1 MDKKIDLTEGGI
13 VEKLVKIAI
22 PIMATSFIQIA
33 YNLIDMMWVGKNG
46 SNSVAAV
53 GTAGFYPWLAMAFV
67 MFSKIGGEVKVAQ
80 SMGEKNTKEVKS
92 YIKSSIELNVFLSI
106 TYTLVLILFNKQLI
120 DIFNLGDLEVITMS
134 RQYLV
139 ILAIGMIFY
148 FINPVFTSIFIGLGN
163 SSIPFRINTI
173 GLIANI
179 ILDPLLIFGFGPID
193 ALGTNG
199 AGIATITAQ
208 IIVTCVFVGYIIKNK
223 IEYFK
228 VKYFR
233 NIELEYFKTLYKL
246 GLPVAIQNALFTLI
260 SMAMGV
266 IVASFGPVAVAVQKV
281 GSQIESISW
290 MSADGFASAL
300 STFTGQN
307 YGAYKFDR
315 INKGSKIGLIGALIW
330 GSITTLVL
338 VFLGDIIFRAF
349 INEPDAIIKGVDYL
363 KILGYSQLFMCIEI
377 TITGILK
384 GLGRTYIPSVTS
396 IVLNLARIPM
406 AIVLSK
412 PDILGI
418 NGIWWSI
425 SISSIFKGIILLS
438 IFVILN
444 KSKKLYKSNNKNNL
458 GVKDELGN
466 FDII

>member
-1 MDKKIDLTEGGI
+1 MQKKINLTEGGI

-80 SMGEKNTKEVKS
+80 SMGEKNIKEVKS
-92 YIKSSIELNVFLSI
+92 YIKSSIELNVFLSL
-106 TYTLVLILFNKQLI
+106 TYSLILILFNKQLI
-120 DIFNLGDLEVITMS
+120 DIFNLGNAQVISMS

-139 ILAIGMIFY
+139 ILGIGMVFY

-179 ILDPLLIFGFGPID
+179 ILDPLLIFGFGPIP

-208 IIVTCVFVGYIIKNK
+208 IVVSFVFVGYIIKNR

-233 NIELEYFKTLYKL
+233 KIEFKYFKILYKL
-246 GLPVAIQNALFTLI
+246 GFPVAIQNALFTLI

-315 INKGSKIGLIGALIW
+315 IDKGSKIGLIGAIIW
-330 GSITTLVL
+330 GSITTVVL
-338 VFLGDIIFRAF
+338 VFFGDIIFRAF
-349 INEPDAIIKGVDYL
+349 INEQDAIIKGIDYL
-363 KILGYSQLFMCIEI
+363 RILGYSQLFMCIEI

-384 GLGRTYIPSVTS
+384 GLGRTYILSFIS
-396 IVLNLARIPM
+396 IALNLARIPM

-425 SISSIFKGIILLS
+425 AISSIFKGLILLS
-438 IFVILN
+438 IFTILY
-444 KSKKLYKSNNKNNL
+444 KAKKLYKIEEGKKDLNKD
-458 GVKDELGN
+458 KELCSE
-466 FDII
+466 

>member
-1 MDKKIDLTEGGI
+1 MEKNINLTEGKI
-13 VEKLVKIAI
+13 VEKLVKITI

-33 YNLIDMMWVGKNG
+33 YNLVDMMWVGKNG

-80 SMGEKNTKEVKS
+80 SMGEKNIKQVKS
-92 YIKSSIELNVFLSI
+92 YIKSSIELNIFLSV
-106 TYTLVLILFNKQLI
+106 TYSLILILFNKQLI
-120 DIFNLGDLEVITMS
+120 DIFNLGNQEVISMS
-134 RQYLV
+134 RQYLIIV
-139 ILAIGMIFY
+139 ALGMIFY

-163 SSIPFRINTI
+163 SATPFKINTI
-173 GLIANI
+173 GLIINI
-179 ILDPLLIFGFGPID
+179 ILDPILIFGFGPIP

-208 IIVTCVFVGYIIKNK
+208 IIVSFVFIGYIIKTK

-233 NIELEYFKTLYKL
+233 KIELKYFKTLFTL
-246 GLPVAIQNALFTLI
+246 GFPVAIQNALFTLI
-260 SMAMGV
+260 SMAMGI
-266 IVASFGPVAVAVQKV
+266 IVASFGPVAIAVQKV

-290 MSADGFASAL
+290 MSADGFASSL

-307 YGAYKFDR
+307 YGAQKFDR

-330 GSITTLVL
+330 GSITTLIL
-338 VFLGDIIFRAF
+338 VFFGGIIFRAF
-349 INEPDAIIKGVDYL
+349 INEQDAIIKGIDYL
-363 KILGYSQLFMCIEI
+363 KILGYSQLFMCVEI

-384 GLGRTYIPSVTS
+384 GLGRTYIPSFIS
-396 IVLNLARIPM
+396 ITLNLARIPM
-406 AIVLSK
+406 AILLSK
-412 PDILGI
+412 PEIFGI

-425 SISSIFKGIILLS
+425 TVSSIFKGLILFL
-438 IFVILN
+438 IFIVLY
-444 KSKKLYKSNNKNNL
+444 KSKKLYKIEDRNKDLNIDKKL
-458 GVKDELGN
+458 YSE
-466 FDII
+466 

>member
-1 MDKKIDLTEGGI
+1 MEKKIDLTQGGI

-67 MFSKIGGEVKVAQ
+67 IFSKIGGEVKVAQ
-80 SMGEKNTKEVKS
+80 SMGEKNIKEVKS
-92 YIKSSIELNVFLSI
+92 YIKSSIELNVFLSM
-106 TYTLVLILFNKQLI
+106 TYTLILILFNKQLI
-120 DIFNLGDLEVITMS
+120 DIFNLGDTEVITMS

-173 GLIANI
+173 GLIVNI
-179 ILDPLLIFGFGPID
+179 ILDPLLIFGFGPIP

-208 IIVTCVFVGYIIKNK
+208 IIVSCVFVGYIIKNK

-233 NIELEYFKTLYKL
+233 NIELKYFKILYKL
-246 GLPVAIQNALFTLI
+246 GFPVAIQNALFTLI

-290 MSADGFASAL
+290 MSAEGFASAL

-338 VFLGDIIFRAF
+338 VFFGEIIFRAF
-349 INEPDAIIKGVDYL
+349 INEQDAIIKGIDYL

-377 TITGILK
+377 TITGVLK

-406 AIVLSK
+406 AILLSK
-412 PDILGI
+412 PQILGI

-425 SISSIFKGIILLS
+425 SISSIFKGIILLL
-438 IFVILN
+438 IFVGLY
-444 KSKKLYKSNNKNNL
+444 KGKKLYKINNNNNNSDINKNL
-458 GVKDELGN
+458 CS
-466 FDII
+466 

>member
-1 MDKKIDLTEGGI
+1 MEKKIDLTQGGI

-67 MFSKIGGEVKVAQ
+67 IFSKIGGEVKVAQ
-80 SMGEKNTKEVKS
+80 SMGEKNIKEVKS

-106 TYTLVLILFNKQLI
+106 TYTFILILFNKQLI
-120 DIFNLGDLEVITMS
+120 DIFNLGDTEVITMS

-173 GLIANI
+173 GLIVNI
-179 ILDPLLIFGFGPID
+179 ILDPLLIFGFGPIS

-208 IIVTCVFVGYIIKNK
+208 IIVSCVFVGYIIKNK

-233 NIELEYFKTLYKL
+233 NIELKYFKILYKL
-246 GLPVAIQNALFTLI
+246 GFPVAIQNALFTLI

-290 MSADGFASAL
+290 MSAEGFASAL

-338 VFLGDIIFRAF
+338 VFFGEIIFRAF
-349 INEPDAIIKGVDYL
+349 INEQDAIIKGIDYL

-377 TITGILK
+377 TITGVLK

-406 AIVLSK
+406 AILLSK
-412 PDILGI
+412 PQILGI

-425 SISSIFKGIILLS
+425 SISSIFKGIILLL
-438 IFVILN
+438 IFVGLY
-444 KSKKLYKSNNKNNL
+444 KGKKLYKINNNNNNSDINKNL
-458 GVKDELGN
+458 CS
-466 FDII
+466 

>member
-1 MDKKIDLTEGGI
+1 MQKKINLTEGGI

-80 SMGEKNTKEVKS
+80 SMGEKNIKEVKS
-92 YIKSSIELNVFLSI
+92 YIKSSIELNVFLSL
-106 TYTLVLILFNKQLI
+106 TYSLILILFNKQLI
-120 DIFNLGDLEVITMS
+120 DIFNLGNAEVISMS

-139 ILAIGMIFY
+139 ILGLGMIFY

-179 ILDPLLIFGFGPID
+179 ILDPLLIFGFGPIP

-199 AGIATITAQ
+199 AGIATISAQ
-208 IIVTCVFVGYIIKNK
+208 IIVSFVFIGYIIKNR

-228 VKYFR
+228 VRYFRKIELKYFK
-233 NIELEYFKTLYKL
+233 ILYKL
-246 GLPVAIQNALFTLI
+246 GFPVAIQNALFTLI

-315 INKGSKIGLIGALIW
+315 IDKGSKIGLIGAIIW
-330 GSITTLVL
+330 GSITTVVL
-338 VFLGDIIFRAF
+338 VFFGDVIFRAF
-349 INEPDAIIKGVDYL
+349 INEQDAIIK
-363 KILGYSQLFMCIEI
+363 
-377 TITGILK
+377 
-384 GLGRTYIPSVTS
+384 
-396 IVLNLARIPM
+396 
-406 AIVLSK
+406 
-412 PDILGI
+412 
-418 NGIWWSI
+418 
-425 SISSIFKGIILLS
+425 
-438 IFVILN
+438 
-444 KSKKLYKSNNKNNL
+444 
-458 GVKDELGN
+458 
-466 FDII
+466 

>member
-1 MDKKIDLTEGGI
+1 MEKKIDLTQGGI

-67 MFSKIGGEVKVAQ
+67 IFSKIGGEVKVAQ
-80 SMGEKNTKEVKS
+80 SMGEKNIKEVKS

-106 TYTLVLILFNKQLI
+106 TYTLILILFNKQLI
-120 DIFNLGDLEVITMS
+120 DIFNLGDSQVIAMS

-139 ILAIGMIFY
+139 IVAIGMIFY

-173 GLIANI
+173 GLIVNI
-179 ILDPLLIFGFGPID
+179 ILDPLLIFGFGPIS

-208 IIVTCVFVGYIIKNK
+208 IIVSCVFVGYIIKNK

-233 NIELEYFKTLYKL
+233 NIELKYFKILYKL
-246 GLPVAIQNALFTLI
+246 GFPVAIQNALFTLI

-290 MSADGFASAL
+290 MSAEGFASAL

-338 VFLGDIIFRAF
+338 VFFGEIIFRAF
-349 INEPDAIIKGVDYL
+349 INEQDAIIKGIDYL

-377 TITGILK
+377 TITGVLK

-406 AIVLSK
+406 AILLSK
-412 PDILGI
+412 PQILGI

-425 SISSIFKGIILLS
+425 SISSIFKGIILLL
-438 IFVILN
+438 IFVGLY
-444 KSKKLYKSNNKNNL
+444 KGKKLYKINNNNNNSDINKNL
-458 GVKDELGN
+458 CS
-466 FDII
+466 

>member
-53 GTAGFYPWLAMAFV
+53 GTAGFYPWLAMAFG
-67 MFSKIGGEVKVAQ
+67 MLSKIGGEVKVAQ

-349 INEPDAIIKGVDYL
+349 INELDAIIKGVDYL

-458 GVKDELGN
+458 GVKDELCS
-466 FDII
+466 

>member
-1 MDKKIDLTEGGI
+1 MQKKINLTEGGI

-80 SMGEKNTKEVKS
+80 SMGEKNIKEVKS
-92 YIKSSIELNVFLSI
+92 YIKSSIELNVFLSL
-106 TYTLVLILFNKQLI
+106 TYSLILILFNKQLI
-120 DIFNLGDLEVITMS
+120 DIFNLGNAQVISMS

-139 ILAIGMIFY
+139 ILGIGMVFY

-179 ILDPLLIFGFGPID
+179 ILDPLLIFGFGPIP

-208 IIVTCVFVGYIIKNK
+208 IVVSFVFIGYIIKNR

-233 NIELEYFKTLYKL
+233 KIEFKYFK
-246 GLPVAIQNALFTLI
+246 
-260 SMAMGV
+260 
-266 IVASFGPVAVAVQKV
+266 
-281 GSQIESISW
+281 
-290 MSADGFASAL
+290 
-300 STFTGQN
+300 
-307 YGAYKFDR
+307 
-315 INKGSKIGLIGALIW
+315 
-330 GSITTLVL
+330 
-338 VFLGDIIFRAF
+338 
-349 INEPDAIIKGVDYL
+349 
-363 KILGYSQLFMCIEI
+363 IL
-377 TITGILK
+377 
-384 GLGRTYIPSVTS
+384 
-396 IVLNLARIPM
+396 
-406 AIVLSK
+406 
-412 PDILGI
+412 
-418 NGIWWSI
+418 
-425 SISSIFKGIILLS
+425 
-438 IFVILN
+438 
-444 KSKKLYKSNNKNNL
+444 
-458 GVKDELGN
+458 
-466 FDII
+466 

>member
-1 MDKKIDLTEGGI
+1 MQKKINLTEGGI

-80 SMGEKNTKEVKS
+80 SMGEKNIKEVKS
-92 YIKSSIELNVFLSI
+92 YIKSSIELNVFLSL
-106 TYTLVLILFNKQLI
+106 TYSLILILFNKQLI
-120 DIFNLGDLEVITMS
+120 DIFNLGNAQVISMS

-139 ILAIGMIFY
+139 ILGIGMVFY

-179 ILDPLLIFGFGPID
+179 ILDPLLIFGFGPIP

-208 IIVTCVFVGYIIKNK
+208 IVVSFVFIGYIIKNR

-228 VKYFR
+228 VNYFRKIEFKYFK
-233 NIELEYFKTLYKL
+233 ILYKL
-246 GLPVAIQNALFTLI
+246 GFPVAIQNALFTLI

-349 INEPDAIIKGVDYL
+349 INELDAIIKGVDYL
-363 KILGYSQLFMCIEI
+363 KILGYSQLFMCTEI

-458 GVKDELGN
+458 GVKDELCS
-466 FDII
+466 

>member
-1 MDKKIDLTEGGI
+1 MEKKIDLTQGGI

-67 MFSKIGGEVKVAQ
+67 IFSKIGGEVKVAQ
-80 SMGEKNTKEVKS
+80 SMGEKNIKEVKS
-92 YIKSSIELNVFLSI
+92 YIKSSIELNVFLSM
-106 TYTLVLILFNKQLI
+106 TYTLILILFNKQLI
-120 DIFNLGDLEVITMS
+120 DIFNLGDTEVITMS

-179 ILDPLLIFGFGPID
+179 ILDPLLIFGFGPIP

-208 IIVTCVFVGYIIKNK
+208 IIVSCVFVGYIIKNK

-233 NIELEYFKTLYKL
+233 NIELKYFKILYKL
-246 GLPVAIQNALFTLI
+246 GFPVAIQNALFTLI

-290 MSADGFASAL
+290 MSAEGFASAL

-338 VFLGDIIFRAF
+338 VFFGEIIFRAF
-349 INEPDAIIKGVDYL
+349 INEQDAIIKGIDYL

-377 TITGILK
+377 TITGVLK

-406 AIVLSK
+406 AILLSK
-412 PDILGI
+412 PQIFGI

-425 SISSIFKGIILLS
+425 SISSIFKGIILLL
-438 IFVILN
+438 IFVGLH
-444 KSKKLYKSNNKNNL
+444 KGKKLYKINNNNNNSDINKNL
-458 GVKDELGN
+458 CS
-466 FDII
+466 

>member
-92 YIKSSIELNVFLSI
+92 YIKSSMELNVFLSI

-458 GVKDELGN
+458 GVKDELCS
-466 FDII
+466 

>member
-349 INEPDAIIKGVDYL
+349 INEPDSIIKGVDYL

-458 GVKDELGN
+458 GVKDELCS
-466 FDII
+466 

>member
-1 MDKKIDLTEGGI
+1 MEKKIDLTQGGI

-67 MFSKIGGEVKVAQ
+67 IFSKIGGEVKVAQ
-80 SMGEKNTKEVKS
+80 SMGEKNIKEVKS

-106 TYTLVLILFNKQLI
+106 TYTFILILFNKQLI
-120 DIFNLGDLEVITMS
+120 DIFNLGDTEVITMS

-173 GLIANI
+173 GLIVNI
-179 ILDPLLIFGFGPID
+179 ILDPLLIFGFGPIP

-208 IIVTCVFVGYIIKNK
+208 IIVSCVFVGYIIKNK

-233 NIELEYFKTLYKL
+233 NIELKYFKILYKL
-246 GLPVAIQNALFTLI
+246 GFPVAIQNALFTLI

-290 MSADGFASAL
+290 MSAEGFASAL

-338 VFLGDIIFRAF
+338 VFFGEIIFRAF
-349 INEPDAIIKGVDYL
+349 INEQDAIIKGIDYL

-377 TITGILK
+377 TITGVLK

-406 AIVLSK
+406 AILLSK
-412 PDILGI
+412 PQILGI

-425 SISSIFKGIILLS
+425 SISSIFKGIILLL
-438 IFVILN
+438 IFVGLY
-444 KSKKLYKSNNKNNL
+444 KGKKLYKINNNNNNSDINKNL
-458 GVKDELGN
+458 CS
-466 FDII
+466 

>member
-1 MDKKIDLTEGGI
+1 MEKKIDLTQGGI

-67 MFSKIGGEVKVAQ
+67 IFSKIGGEVKVAQ
-80 SMGEKNTKEVKS
+80 SMGEKNIKEVKS

-106 TYTLVLILFNKQLI
+106 TYTFILILFNKQLI
-120 DIFNLGDLEVITMS
+120 DIFNLGDTEVITMS

-139 ILAIGMIFY
+139 IVAIGMIFY

-173 GLIANI
+173 GLIVNI
-179 ILDPLLIFGFGPID
+179 ILDPLLIFGFGPIS

-208 IIVTCVFVGYIIKNK
+208 IIVSCVFVGYIIKNK

-233 NIELEYFKTLYKL
+233 NIELKYFKILYKL
-246 GLPVAIQNALFTLI
+246 GFPVAIQNALFTLI

-290 MSADGFASAL
+290 MSAEGFASAL

-338 VFLGDIIFRAF
+338 VFFGEIIFRAF
-349 INEPDAIIKGVDYL
+349 INEQDAIIKGIDYL

-377 TITGILK
+377 TITGVLK

-406 AIVLSK
+406 AILLSK
-412 PDILGI
+412 PQILGI

-425 SISSIFKGIILLS
+425 SISSIFKGIILLL
-438 IFVILN
+438 IFVGLY
-444 KSKKLYKSNNKNNL
+444 KGKKLYKINNNNNNSDINKNL
-458 GVKDELGN
+458 CS
-466 FDII
+466 

>member
-1 MDKKIDLTEGGI
+1 MEKKIDLTQGGI

-67 MFSKIGGEVKVAQ
+67 IFSKIGGEVKVAQ
-80 SMGEKNTKEVKS
+80 SMGEKNIKEVKS

-106 TYTLVLILFNKQLI
+106 TYTFILILFNKQLI
-120 DIFNLGDLEVITMS
+120 DIFNLGDSQVITMS

-173 GLIANI
+173 GLIVNI
-179 ILDPLLIFGFGPID
+179 ILDPLLIFGFGPIS

-208 IIVTCVFVGYIIKNK
+208 IIVSCVFVGYIIKNK

-233 NIELEYFKTLYKL
+233 NIELKYFKILYKL
-246 GLPVAIQNALFTLI
+246 GFPVAIQNALFTLI

-290 MSADGFASAL
+290 MSAEGFASAL

-330 GSITTLVL
+330 GSVTTLVL
-338 VFLGDIIFRAF
+338 VFFGEIIFRAF
-349 INEPDAIIKGVDYL
+349 INEQDAIIKGIDYL

-377 TITGILK
+377 TITGVLK

-406 AIVLSK
+406 AILLSK
-412 PDILGI
+412 PQILGI

-425 SISSIFKGIILLS
+425 SISSIFKGIILLL
-438 IFVILN
+438 IFVGLY
-444 KSKKLYKSNNKNNL
+444 KGKKLYKINNNNNNSDINKNL
-458 GVKDELGN
+458 CS
-466 FDII
+466 

>member
-1 MDKKIDLTEGGI
+1 MQKKINLTEGGI

-80 SMGEKNTKEVKS
+80 SMGEKNIKEVKS
-92 YIKSSIELNVFLSI
+92 YIKSSIELNVFLSV
-106 TYTLVLILFNKQLI
+106 TYSLILILFNKQLI
-120 DIFNLGDLEVITMS
+120 DIFNLGNAEVISMS

-139 ILAIGMIFY
+139 ILGLGMIFY

-179 ILDPLLIFGFGPID
+179 ILDPLLIFGFGPIP

-199 AGIATITAQ
+199 AGIATISAQ
-208 IIVTCVFVGYIIKNK
+208 IVVSFVFIGYIIKNR

-233 NIELEYFKTLYKL
+233 KIEFKYFKILYKL
-246 GLPVAIQNALFTLI
+246 GFPVAIQNALFTLI

-315 INKGSKIGLIGALIW
+315 IDKGSKIGLIGAIIW
-330 GSITTLVL
+330 GSITTVVL
-338 VFLGDIIFRAF
+338 VFFGEIIFRAF
-349 INEPDAIIKGVDYL
+349 INEQDAIIKGIDYL
-363 KILGYSQLFMCIEI
+363 RILGYSQLFMCIEI
-377 TITGILK
+377 TTNGAFYGMGKTITPSIIGIIFT
-384 GLGRTYIPSVTS
+384 GLRVP
-396 IVLNLARIPM
+396 LAMFLFNIE
-406 AIVLSK
+406 L
-412 PDILGI
+412 LGI

-425 SISSIFKGIILLS
+425 SSSSIIKGILL
-438 IFVILN
+438 ITLFTIMVVRPLRKEIAL
-444 KSKKLYKSNNKNNL
+444 
-458 GVKDELGN
+458 E
-466 FDII
+466 F

>member
-1 MDKKIDLTEGGI
+1 MEKKIDLTQGGI

-67 MFSKIGGEVKVAQ
+67 IFSKIGGEVKVAQ
-80 SMGEKNTKEVKS
+80 SMGEKNIKEVKS

-106 TYTLVLILFNKQLI
+106 TYTFILILFNKQLI
-120 DIFNLGDLEVITMS
+120 DIFNLGDTEVITMS

-173 GLIANI
+173 GLIVNI
-179 ILDPLLIFGFGPID
+179 ILDPLLIFGFGPIP

-208 IIVTCVFVGYIIKNK
+208 IIVSCVFMGYIIKNK

-233 NIELEYFKTLYKL
+233 NIELKYFKILYKL
-246 GLPVAIQNALFTLI
+246 GFPVAIQNALFTLI

-290 MSADGFASAL
+290 MSAEGFASAL

-338 VFLGDIIFRAF
+338 VFFGEIIFRAF
-349 INEPDAIIKGVDYL
+349 INEQDAIIKGIDYL

-377 TITGILK
+377 TITGVLK

-406 AIVLSK
+406 AILLSK
-412 PDILGI
+412 PQILGI

-425 SISSIFKGIILLS
+425 SISSIFKGIILLL
-438 IFVILN
+438 IFVGLH
-444 KSKKLYKSNNKNNL
+444 KGKKLYKINNNNNNSDINKNL
-458 GVKDELGN
+458 CS
-466 FDII
+466 

>member
-1 MDKKIDLTEGGI
+1 MQKKINLTEGGI

-80 SMGEKNTKEVKS
+80 SMGEKNIKEVKS
-92 YIKSSIELNVFLSI
+92 YIKSSIELNVFLSL
-106 TYTLVLILFNKQLI
+106 TYSLILILFNKQLI
-120 DIFNLGDLEVITMS
+120 DIFNLGNAEVISMS

-139 ILAIGMIFY
+139 ILGLGMIFY

-179 ILDPLLIFGFGPID
+179 ILDPLLIFGFGPIP

-199 AGIATITAQ
+199 AGIATISAQ
-208 IIVTCVFVGYIIKNK
+208 IVVSFVFIGYIIKNR

-228 VKYFR
+228 VRYFRKIELKYFK
-233 NIELEYFKTLYKL
+233 ILYKL
-246 GLPVAIQNALFTLI
+246 GFPVAIQNALFTLI

-458 GVKDELGN
+458 GVKDELCS
-466 FDII
+466 

>member
-148 FINPVFTSIFIGLGN
+148 FINPVFTSIFIGLWN

-458 GVKDELGN
+458 GVKDELCS
-466 FDII
+466 

>member
-246 GLPVAIQNALFTLI
+246 GFPVALQNALFTLI

-349 INEPDAIIKGVDYL
+349 INELDAIIKGVDYL

-458 GVKDELGN
+458 GVKDELCS
-466 FDII
+466 

>member
-1 MDKKIDLTEGGI
+1 MQKKINLTEGGI

-80 SMGEKNTKEVKS
+80 SMGEKNIKEVKS
-92 YIKSSIELNVFLSI
+92 YIKSSIELNVFLSL
-106 TYTLVLILFNKQLI
+106 TYSLILILFNKQLI
-120 DIFNLGDLEVITMS
+120 DIFNLGNAQVISMS

-139 ILAIGMIFY
+139 ILGIGMVFY

-179 ILDPLLIFGFGPID
+179 ILDPLLIFGFGPIP

-208 IIVTCVFVGYIIKNK
+208 IVVSFVFIGYIIKNR

-228 VKYFR
+228 VNYFRKIEFKYFK
-233 NIELEYFKTLYKL
+233 ILYKL
-246 GLPVAIQNALFTLI
+246 GFPVAIQNALFTLI

-315 INKGSKIGLIGALIW
+315 IDKGSRIGLIGAIIW
-330 GSITTLVL
+330 GSITTVVL
-338 VFLGDIIFRAF
+338 VFFGDVIFRAF
-349 INEPDAIIKGVDYL
+349 INEQDAIIKGIDYL
-363 KILGYSQLFMCIEI
+363 RILGYSQLFMCIEI
-377 TITGILK
+377 TTNGAFYGMGKTITPSIIGIIFT
-384 GLGRTYIPSVTS
+384 GLRVP
-396 IVLNLARIPM
+396 LAMLLFNIE
-406 AIVLSK
+406 L
-412 PDILGI
+412 LGI

-425 SISSIFKGIILLS
+425 SSSSIIKGILL
-438 IFVILN
+438 ITLFTIMVVRPLRKEIAL
-444 KSKKLYKSNNKNNL
+444 
-458 GVKDELGN
+458 E
-466 FDII
+466 F

>member
-1 MDKKIDLTEGGI
+1 MQKKINLTEGGI

-80 SMGEKNTKEVKS
+80 SMGEKNIKEVKS
-92 YIKSSIELNVFLSI
+92 YIKSSIELNVFLSV
-106 TYTLVLILFNKQLI
+106 TYSLILILFNKQLI
-120 DIFNLGDLEVITMS
+120 DIFNLGNAEVISMS

-139 ILAIGMIFY
+139 ILGLGMIFY

-179 ILDPLLIFGFGPID
+179 ILDPLLIFGFGPIP

-199 AGIATITAQ
+199 AGIATISAQ
-208 IIVTCVFVGYIIKNK
+208 IVVSFVFIGYIIKNR

-228 VKYFR
+228 VRYFRKIELKYFK
-233 NIELEYFKTLYKL
+233 ILYKL
-246 GLPVAIQNALFTLI
+246 GFPVAIQNALFTLI

-266 IVASFGPVAVAVQKV
+266 IVASFGPVVVAVQKV

-315 INKGSKIGLIGALIW
+315 IDKGSKIGLIGAIIW
-330 GSITTLVL
+330 GSITTVVL
-338 VFLGDIIFRAF
+338 VFFGDVIFRAF
-349 INEPDAIIKGVDYL
+349 INEQDAIIKGIDYL
-363 KILGYSQLFMCIEI
+363 RILGYSQLFMCIEI

-384 GLGRTYIPSVTS
+384 GLGRTYIPSFIS
-396 IVLNLARIPM
+396 IALNLARIPM
-406 AIVLSK
+406 AILLSK

-425 SISSIFKGIILLS
+425 AISSIFKGLVLFS
-438 IFVILN
+438 IFVVLY
-444 KSKKLYKSNNKNNL
+444 KAKKLYKIEEGKKDLNKD
-458 GVKDELGN
+458 KELCSE
-466 FDII
+466 

>member
-139 ILAIGMIFY
+139 ILATGMIFY

-458 GVKDELGN
+458 GVKDELCS
-466 FDII
+466 

>member
-281 GSQIESISW
+281 GSKIESISW

-458 GVKDELGN
+458 GVKDELCS
-466 FDII
+466 

>member
-1 MDKKIDLTEGGI
+1 MEKKIDLTQGGI

-67 MFSKIGGEVKVAQ
+67 IFSKIGGEVKVAQ
-80 SMGEKNTKEVKS
+80 SMGEKNIKEVKS

-106 TYTLVLILFNKQLI
+106 TYTFILILFNKQLI
-120 DIFNLGDLEVITMS
+120 DIFNLGDTEVITMS

-179 ILDPLLIFGFGPID
+179 ILDPLLIFGFGPIP

-208 IIVTCVFVGYIIKNK
+208 IIVSCVFVGYIIKNK

-233 NIELEYFKTLYKL
+233 NIELKYFKILYKL
-246 GLPVAIQNALFTLI
+246 GFPVAIQNALFTLI

-290 MSADGFASAL
+290 MSAEGFASAL

-338 VFLGDIIFRAF
+338 VFFGEIIFRAF
-349 INEPDAIIKGVDYL
+349 INEQDAIIKGIDYL

-377 TITGILK
+377 TITGVLK

-406 AIVLSK
+406 AILLSK
-412 PDILGI
+412 PQILGI

-425 SISSIFKGIILLS
+425 SISSIFKGIILLL
-438 IFVILN
+438 IFVGLY
-444 KSKKLYKSNNKNNL
+444 KGKKLYKINNNNNNSDINKNL
-458 GVKDELGN
+458 CS
-466 FDII
+466 

>member
-1 MDKKIDLTEGGI
+1 MEKKIDLTQGGI

-67 MFSKIGGEVKVAQ
+67 IFSKIGGEVKVAQ
-80 SMGEKNTKEVKS
+80 SMGEKNIKEVKS

-106 TYTLVLILFNKQLI
+106 TYTFILILFNKQLI
-120 DIFNLGDLEVITMS
+120 DIFNLGDTEVITMS

-179 ILDPLLIFGFGPID
+179 ILDPLLIFGFGPIP

-208 IIVTCVFVGYIIKNK
+208 IIVSCVFVGYIIKNK

-233 NIELEYFKTLYKL
+233 NIELKYFKILYKL
-246 GLPVAIQNALFTLI
+246 GFPVAIQNALFTLI

-290 MSADGFASAL
+290 MSAEGFASAL

-338 VFLGDIIFRAF
+338 VFFGEIIFRAF
-349 INEPDAIIKGVDYL
+349 INEQDAIIKGIDYL

-377 TITGILK
+377 TITGVLK

-406 AIVLSK
+406 AILLSK
-412 PDILGI
+412 PQIFGI

-425 SISSIFKGIILLS
+425 SISSIFKGIILLL
-438 IFVILN
+438 IFVGLH
-444 KSKKLYKSNNKNNL
+444 KGKKLYKINNNNNNSDINKNL
-458 GVKDELGN
+458 CS
-466 FDII
+466 

>member
-425 SISSIFKGIILLS
+425 AISSIFKGLILLL
-438 IFVILN
+438 IFAILY
-444 KSKKLYKSNNKNNL
+444 KAKKLYKIEEGKKDLNKD
-458 GVKDELGN
+458 KELCSE
-466 FDII
+466 

>member
-246 GLPVAIQNALFTLI
+246 GFPVAIQNALFTLI

-458 GVKDELGN
+458 GVKDELCS
-466 FDII
+466 

>member
-1 MDKKIDLTEGGI
+1 MQKKINLTEGGI

-80 SMGEKNTKEVKS
+80 SMGEKNIKEVKS
-92 YIKSSIELNVFLSI
+92 YIKSSIELNVFLSV
-106 TYTLVLILFNKQLI
+106 TYSLILILFNKQLI
-120 DIFNLGDLEVITMS
+120 DIFNLGNAEVISMS

-139 ILAIGMIFY
+139 ILGLGMIFY

-179 ILDPLLIFGFGPID
+179 ILDPLLIFGFGPIP

-208 IIVTCVFVGYIIKNK
+208 IVVSFVFIGYIIKNR

-228 VKYFR
+228 VNYFR
-233 NIELEYFKTLYKL
+233 KIEFEYFKILYKL
-246 GLPVAIQNALFTLI
+246 GCPVSIQNALFSLI

-300 STFTGQN
+300 STFTGKN

-458 GVKDELGN
+458 GVKDELCS
-466 FDII
+466 